1 MNRKICLMLLISVMV
16 VACGGGSDKK
26 VVAPVV
32 SQSDSLAYIIGLN
45 VAENLMKMDS
55 TINYAVVCRAISDK
69 FSKHQMLTDV
79 QARDYYLRYLTYVV
93 PERKRGYEEQFLSDL
108 AKSDRTFTR
117 SKSGLTYTIDVI
129 GDEEFTPRNSGDLIS
144 LRYTIKRVDGS
155 DVYSSYER
163 GDTLQI
169 ALRDMNDG
177 LSEASKFVGKGGK
190 YRAWVPSNM
199 AYGEAGDEE
208 LEVEPFET
216 LFYEVEIVDVERN
229 AAVRSENRT
238 DW

>member
-1 MNRKICLMLLISVMV
+1 MLLISVMV
-16 VACGGGSDKK
+16 VACNGAGDKRA
-26 VVAPVV
+26 VAPLT

-55 TINYAVVCRAISDK
+55 TINYEVVCRAIGDK
-69 FSKHQMLTDV
+69 FASRELLTDT
-79 QARDYYLRYLTYVV
+79 QARDYYLRYLTYVI
-93 PERKRGYEEQFLSDL
+93 PERKRGYEEQYLEDL
-108 AKSDRTFTR
+108 AKSDRSYTR

-129 GDEEFTPRNSGDLIS
+129 GDEDFTPRNSGDLIS

-155 DVYSSYER
+155 LLYSSYER

-169 ALRDMNDG
+169 ALRDMQEG
-177 LSEASKFVGKGGK
+177 LSEASKLVGKGGK
-190 YRAWVPSNM
+190 YQAWLPSNL

-208 LEVEPFET
+208 LDIEPFET

-229 AAVRSENRT
+229 AASKSDNRT